1 MAKPLITKKEQIMK
15 TYYTKVKSMITV
27 LILSSALGACA
38 TMEGAGEDI
47 EKAGEAIQDAAEG

>member
-1 MAKPLITKKEQIMK
+1 MK
-15 TYYTKVKSMITV
+15 TYYAKIKSMITV

-47 EKAGEAIQDAAEG
+47 EKAGEAIQDAADG

>member
-1 MAKPLITKKEQIMK
+1 MANLIITKKEHKMK
-15 TYYTKVKSMITV
+15 TYYAKIKSMITV